1 MVVLELFHNI
11 SKFILSDQFIK
22 KKQINL
28 MMNTVDV
35 TGKRQ
40 KVNVMGSPEGSHG
53 AFWGSFVFYGS
64 FEGARGDERCVMG
77 LFQCWPGASQESP
90 EA

>member
-1 MVVLELFHNI
+1 
-11 SKFILSDQFIK
+11 
-22 KKQINL
+22 

-40 KVNVMGSPEGSHG
+40 KVNVVRSPEGSHG

-77 LFQCWPGASQESP
+77 LFQRWPGASQESP

>member
-1 MVVLELFHNI
+1 
-11 SKFILSDQFIK
+11 
-22 KKQINL
+22 
-28 MMNTVDV
+28 MMNIIDV

-40 KVNVMGSPEGSHG
+40 KVNVVRSPEGSHG

-77 LFQCWPGASQESP
+77 LFQRWPGASQESP